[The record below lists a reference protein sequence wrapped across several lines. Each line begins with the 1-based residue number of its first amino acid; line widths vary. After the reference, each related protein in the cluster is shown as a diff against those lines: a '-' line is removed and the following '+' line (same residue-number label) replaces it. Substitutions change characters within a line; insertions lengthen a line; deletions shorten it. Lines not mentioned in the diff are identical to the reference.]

1 MRGAF
6 VMLAAFCLDLCIGD
20 PRWLPHPVR
29 GMGRAIGKL
38 EGLLRR
44 SFPATPGGERAAGA
58 VLAAALPL
66 GSFGAGWA
74 LLRLCEMVS
83 PWLALLAEIFLCSQC
98 LAARDLKQ
106 ESMAVYARLVRGDL
120 PAARQAV
127 GRIVGRDTAA
137 LTAEG
142 VTKAAVETVAE
153 NTSDG
158 IIAPM
163 LYMLVGGAAL
173 GFFYKA
179 VNTMD
184 SMVGYKNDKYLY
196 FGRAAALFDDVLN
209 YIPAR
214 VSAYM
219 MILASSLCGLDGK
232 KAYEIYK
239 RDRYN
244 HASPNSA
251 HTEAVMAGA
260 LHVQL
265 AGDAWYFG
273 VLHEKKTIGDPDRAV
288 VCEDIPLANRLLY
301 MTAVIS
307 LLIFGCV
314 KGLLILIF

>member
-1 MRGAF
+1 MVELPVLLLDEPA
-6 VMLAAFCLDLCIGD
+6 LAVGD
-20 PRWLPHPVR
+20 PHWMWHPI
-29 GMGRAIGKL
+29 RAIG
-38 EGLLRR
+38 GLITWWENILRKI
-44 SFPATPGGERAAGA
+44 FPRTKTGELAGGVVLVVMVTGITTAVAAGILVA
-58 VLAAALPL
+58 VQWVGWWLRLVVETMMCYQILATRALKDESMKVYDAL
-66 GSFGAGWA
+66 KTGDVGAG
-74 LLRLCEMVS
+74 
-83 PWLALLAEIFLCSQC
+83 
-98 LAARDLKQ
+98 
-106 ESMAVYARLVRGDL
+106 
-120 PAARQAV
+120 RQAV
-127 GRIVGRDTAA
+127 SMIVGRDTDR
-137 LTAEG
+137 LDAEG

-163 LYMLVGGAAL
+163 LFMLVGGAAL

-219 MILASSLCGLDGK
+219 MILASSFCGLDGK
-232 KAYEIYK
+232 HAIEIYK

-288 VCEDIPLANRLLY
+288 VCDDIPLANRLLY
-301 MTAVIS
+301 MTAMIS
-307 LLIFGCV
+307 LVIFGLV
-314 KGLLILIF
+314 KGLLILLF